1 MLVPHADIL
10 KELSHQQMRPGRA
23 AEAASCQQNMLAT
36 AFLKQPACP
45 SA

>member
-1 MLVPHADIL
+1 MLVLHAVIL
-10 KELSHQQMRPGRA
+10 KELSRQQMWPGRA

-36 AFLKQPACP
+36 ALKRPACP